1 MRKVKVRQQLIATL
15 VSIALCCAMLIGT
28 TFALFTES
36 ITTGVNRIESGNLD
50 VVLKWS
56 KDFGAWAEVTEETS
70 VFSEES
76 LWEPGHLETAYFEI
90 SNAGSLALQYDL
102 TTLINKELEGTNK
115 YGQKYRLSDYLMFAY
130 VDDVTAPYHDRDAAE
145 TAAKGLGKNFGEGRL
160 VGSLLPGESKK
171 VAIMIYMPTTIGNEA
186 NPKSVHDFP
195 TIHFGIMLNATQL
208 PYEDDSFGNDYDADA
223 GFRLDLDY
231 APLKDGSGLV
241 VVGIGT
247 HTDSIVRIPAYV
259 DGKPVVGIAGDAFRN
274 LMRIT
279 KIELPDTLYHIEG
292 GAFLGSDRLQS
303 IAPSANNTYFKTEN
317 NALYSADGSRLVWY
331 PDAQGRVEVPA
342 TVTTIASYAFANR
355 SAITEVIVPDTL
367 TAVGVGAFDGCT
379 ALQFNRYENGYYIGN
394 DTNPYVALIKL
405 DASATEVKTHPDNKV
420 IADDALSNCPD
431 LTEVQIPAGVTT
443 IHQWMLQGSPNVTVI
458 TVPMSVTVIGELAF
472 AGLDK
477 LETVVIP
484 ESVTEIGPGAF
495 EGCTS
500 LESVTI
506 PQGATVGE
514 GAFKDCDS
522 LTEVKFS
529 STTTELP
536 AGVFEGCTSLESV
549 ANLGT
554 LTNVGDNAFA
564 GCVELKGDIYIS
576 QDAVIG
582 SGAFEGCTDE
592 ELNLVITTDQV
603 GIPDTWADDWSG
615 TTTVRVHYAK
625 EYSHDVNAHWFTCV
639 ESGCGYQSKHTA
651 HTFDYTTD
659 YLCTVCDRQAYV
671 KNQSYGLAIQN
682 GVVVGKGTCIEST
695 VYINMP
701 IAANAFYNDNT
712 IETVVLSSG
721 VTSIG
726 DNAFGMGT
734 LRAASALKHV
744 VFTFANCSAL
754 VVGDGV
760 FAGRESGLSVFVPDS
775 AGVVEAYKTLGE
787 TGGYWQTSVAPL
799 IQGAAMSVLDSL
811 ASMYACTSS
820 STFRYSDGNRTISGF
835 ASNAIRA
842 LYRDNY
848 PDNLV
853 LPTFVNGKL
862 VTQVYNDDYDQHDY
876 SFGALKL
883 NTLVVAGAITHMT
896 MVLDHSTIN
905 TVIIGDSVE
914 YIGFQTFEGC
924 SIGKLI
930 LGSGIKEIGN
940 QSFNYASV
948 GEVYYRGTPEDWS
961 SIYFYE
967 SPWSDPSAVRNAKRY
982 YYSEVDPNTYVENYS
997 GNYWHYDQYG
1007 EIAVWPVA

>member
-1 MRKVKVRQQLIATL
+1 MKKVKLKHQLLATF
-15 VSIALCCAMLIGT
+15 VSVLLCCAMLMGT
-28 TFALFTES
+28 TFALFSES
-36 ITTGVNRIESGNLD
+36 ISTGVNIIESGDLD

-56 KDFGAWAEVTEETS
+56 KDFGAWDEVTKETA
-70 VFSEES
+70 VFNDTS
-76 LWEPGHLETAYFEI
+76 LWEPGHLEIAYLEI
-90 SNAGSLALQYDL
+90 SNAGTLALQYNL
-102 TTLINKELEGTNK
+102 STLINKEVEGTNQ
-115 YGQKYRLSDYLMFAY
+115 YGRTYRFSDYLVFAY
-130 VDDVTAPYHDRDAAE
+130 VDDVTAPYHDRNSAVAAAE
-145 TAAKGLGKNFGEGRL
+145 ALGKTFGEGDL
-160 VGSLLPGESKK
+160 NGSLLPGESKR
-171 VAIMIYMPTTIGNEA
+171 VAIMIYMSTSVGNEA
-186 NPKSVHDFP
+186 NPRSIPELP
-195 TIHFGIMLNATQL
+195 TIHFGILLNATQL
-208 PYEDDSFGNDYDADA
+208 SYEDDSYGIDYDESA
-223 GFRLDLDY
+223 GFRMVLDY

-247 HTDSIVRIPAYV
+247 HTDSIVRIPSYV
-259 DGKPVVGIAGDAFRN
+259 DGSPVVGIAGNAFRD

-292 GAFLGSDRLQS
+292 GAFLGAGRLQS
-303 IAPSANNTYFKTEN
+303 ITPSAGNTYFKTEN

-331 PDAQGRVEVPA
+331 PDAYGRIEVPA
-342 TVTTIASYAFANR
+342 TVTTIASYAFADRTN
-355 SAITEVIVPDTL
+355 IKEVIVPDTL

-379 ALQFNRYENGYYIGN
+379 NLQFNRYENGYYIGN

-405 DASATEVKTHPDNKV
+405 DPSVTEIKTHSDTKV
-420 IADDALSNCPD
+420 IADDALSGCPN
-431 LTEVQIPAGVTT
+431 LTEVQIPAGTT
-443 IHQWMLQGSPNVTVI
+443 VINQWMLLGSPNVTVI

-477 LETVVIP
+477 LETVIIP
-484 ESVTEIGPGAF
+484 ESVTEIGDSAF

-506 PQGATVGE
+506 PQGAVLGDNV
-514 GAFKDCDS
+514 FKDCES

-529 STTTELP
+529 STTDEVP
-536 AGVFEGCTSLESV
+536 AGAFEGCTSLESI
-549 ANLGT
+549 AGLGT
-554 LTNVGDNAFA
+554 LSNVGENAFA
-564 GCVELKGDIYIS
+564 GCVELQGDIYIS

-592 ELNLVITTDQV
+592 ELNLVITTDTV
-603 GIPDTWADDWSG
+603 GIPETWADDWSG

-625 EYSHDVNAHWFTCV
+625 DYSHDATAHWFTCV

-671 KNQSYGLAIQN
+671 KNQSYGLAIEN
-682 GVVVGKGTCIEST
+682 GLVVGKGTCIETT
-695 VYINMP
+695 VYVNMP

-726 DNAFGMGT
+726 ENAFGADSDLGV
-734 LRAASALKHV
+734 LKHV
-744 VFTFANCSAL
+744 VFTFANCTEL
-754 VVGDGV
+754 VVADGL
-760 FAGRESGLSVFVPDS
+760 FAENRNSAMTVFVPS
-775 AGVVEAYKTLGE
+775 AVVDAYKALGAA
-787 TGGYWQTSVAPL
+787 GGDWQTNVAPL
-799 IQGAAMSVLDSL
+799 IVGCEVSVLDSL
-811 ASMYACTSS
+811 ASMYASTSS
-820 STFRYSDGNRTISGF
+820 STFRYGDGGTTITGF
-835 ASNAIRA
+835 ATNAIRA

-862 VTQVYNDDYDQHDY
+862 ITKVYNDDYDQHDY
-876 SFGALKL
+876 SFGALKI

-896 MVLDHSTIN
+896 MIFDHSSFN

-924 SIGKLI
+924 SIKKLI
-930 LGSGIKEIGN
+930 LGSGIKEIGK
-940 QSFNYASV
+940 QSFNRASV

-961 SIYFYE
+961 NISFYADA
-967 SPWSDPSAVRNAKRY
+967 WSDPSPLKNAKRY
-982 YYSEVDPNTYVENYS
+982 YYSEVDPNTYIENYS

-1007 EIAVWPVA
+1007 EIAIWSVT